1 MKPYVAQLRAEVVM
15 TLRRGES
22 LLLALGIPVL
32 LLVFFS
38 LVNVLPV
45 DVAPGEKRAQFL
57 APGILALAVMSSAMV
72 GLAIATAFERQYG
85 VLKRIG
91 TTPLGRPRLLAAKI
105 SATVAVEII
114 QLFVIVLVG
123 FALGWRPTIGGIG
136 LAVIAVLLGT
146 AAFAGLGLAMAGT
159 MRAEAV
165 LAGANGLYMVL
176 LLISGMVFSLAKLPS
191 GLRTISRWLPSTALA
206 DVMRG
211 VLTNHG
217 SVRSSAWVIL
227 ALWAVAAPMVAART
241 FRWE

>member
-1 MKPYVAQLRAEVVM
+1 MKPYLAQVRAEIAM

-38 LVNVLPV
+38 LVDVLPV
-45 DVAPGEKRAQFL
+45 DLATGQKRAQYL

-114 QLFVIVLVG
+114 QLIVLVVVG
-123 FALGWRPTIGGIG
+123 FTLGWRPTVGGIG
-136 LAVIAVLLGT
+136 LAAVAVLLGT
-146 AAFAGLGLAMAGT
+146 AAFAGLGLWMAGT

-191 GLRTISRWLPSTALA
+191 GLRAVSRWLPSTALA

-211 VLTNHG
+211 VLTNHS
-217 SVRSSAWVIL
+217 SVRTSAWIVL
-227 ALWAVAAPMVAART
+227 AVWAVGTPALAART

>member
-1 MKPYVAQLRAEVVM
+1 MKPFLAQARAEVLM

-22 LLLALGIPVL
+22 LLLALGIPVI

-38 LVNVLPV
+38 LVDVLPT
-45 DVAPGEKRAQFL
+45 DAAPGEKRAQFL

-105 SATVAVEII
+105 SAVMVVELVQMVVLVAVGMI
-114 QLFVIVLVG
+114 
-123 FALGWRPTIGGIG
+123 LGWRPTLAGIAG
-136 LAVIAVLLGT
+136 AAIAVVLGT
-146 AAFAGLGLAMAGT
+146 AAFAGLGLVMAGR
-159 MRAEAV
+159 MRAEGV
-165 LAGANGLYMVL
+165 LAAANGLYILL
-176 LLISGMVFSLAKLPS
+176 LLISGMVFSLSRLPS
-191 GLRTISRWLPSTALA
+191 VLRAVARALPSTALA

-211 VLTNHG
+211 VLNPTV
-217 SVRSSAWVIL
+217 SVRPSAWIVL
-227 ALWAVAAPMVAART
+227 VAWAVAGPVLAARL